1 MNQARPEVIIE
12 LDKRRTM
19 RFDMNAM
26 VDFEAVSGKNVLK
39 MNWQTMNITD
49 IRSLLWACLH
59 GEDKTLTLEGAG
71 SILSLATLDELT
83 TKLQEAINV
92 ALPVKKADES
102 PLKTDSL
109 TGTG

>member
-1 MNQARPEVIIE
+1 MNQAKPEVKIT
-12 LDKRRTM
+12 LDRERTM

-59 GEDKTLTLEGAG
+59 GEDKSLTLEGAG

-83 TKLQEAINV
+83 AKLQEAINI
-92 ALPVKKADES
+92 AIPAKKADAS
-102 PLKTDSL
+102 PLPETNPN
-109 TGTG
+109 GTG